1 MPKFSQIVLIRLEG
15 GDDTFPFSVAP
26 YKTQCDLLIR
36 VSPSLNTF
44 LCSHVS
50 YWLGFSVSSMNSTF
64 AFPGVEE
71 LYMESKVLDVPAFIS
86 FFRGLGHPRQQLNP
100 TPTAER
106 HKNRCTM
113 QPSIAIGSWN
123 FFESNCLVCAHF
135 WYKWDKIFLTGVKP

>member
-50 YWLGFSVSSMNSTF
+50 YWPGFSVSSMNSTF

-71 LYMESKVLDVPAFIS
+71 LNTKIKVLDVAAFIS
-86 FFRGLGHPRQQLNP
+86 TFRVTLVNNKTQRRLLPGTTHSLRSLKVTSSTQGSSTAARDATTHSLYRPGRP
-100 TPTAER
+100 T
-106 HKNRCTM
+106 
-113 QPSIAIGSWN
+113 
-123 FFESNCLVCAHF
+123 
-135 WYKWDKIFLTGVKP
+135 

>member
-100 TPTAER
+100 TPTAAR
-106 HKNRCTM
+106 RKNRGWRRLLFKDHPR
-113 QPSIAIGSWN
+113 QQSPSKN
-123 FFESNCLVCAHF
+123 Q
-135 WYKWDKIFLTGVKP
+135 